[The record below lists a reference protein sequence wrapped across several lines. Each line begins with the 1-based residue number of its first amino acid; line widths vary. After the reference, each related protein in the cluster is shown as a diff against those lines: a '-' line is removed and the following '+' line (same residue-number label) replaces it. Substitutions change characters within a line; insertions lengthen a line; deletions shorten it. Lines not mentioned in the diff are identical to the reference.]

1 MNNSNQQLREQL
13 NILIKFN
20 KLFSGKLNKSS
31 CPYWAEP
38 PAAAAACAAA

>member
-20 KLFSGKLNKSS
+20 KRFSGKLKSS
-31 CPYWAEP
+31 GPY
-38 PAAAAACAAA
+38 